1 VSPAVDPRAT
11 CIIGVARQTWHPAD
25 APEGAPEPLTM
36 WEVVARAAAA
46 DAGVPGAL
54 AALESIDVVFTQSWQ
69 YDDPA
74 ARLAERLGA
83 TSARLNYSGLGGTV
97 PQVLASG
104 TAVMMMDGHLDLAL
118 IVGAE
123 ALATVRRLKKAGE
136 KPRWSFKPT
145 ERRPFPMDLQFHP
158 SEISHAVFEAY
169 LTFALFD
176 NARRAH
182 LGRGLEEHRAQ
193 LGRVLAPLTRVAAAS
208 PHAWFPIA
216 RSASEITTAT
226 PDNRMVAYPYTKLMT
241 SIMDVDM
248 SAALLLASAAKA
260 DALGVPEDKRV
271 YLRGFGYA
279 EDPAHVADH
288 PDLWRSPAMV
298 TASSY
303 ALGGAGIGVD
313 EVSHF
318 DLYSC
323 FASSVNFALD
333 ALGLSEDDPRGVTQ
347 TGGLPYHGG
356 PGSNYMTHSIAAM
369 AETLRADPGSYG
381 VTSGVGMHMQKH
393 AYGLWSTAPGVVR
406 TERATTLLPTP
417 PPSTIV
423 ATPKGTATVATYS
436 VLHGRSG
443 EPESAV
449 LVCDLPGGGRCYAK
463 LDGGLAET
471 EVSEL
476 IGRTVSLSPADGVNM
491 ARVD

>member
-1 VSPAVDPRAT
+1 MSPVDPRAA

-25 APEGAPEPLTM
+25 APEGAPEPLAM
-36 WEVVARAAAA
+36 WETMARAAAA

-69 YDDPA
+69 YDDPV
-74 ARLAERLGA
+74 ARLAERLGVA
-83 TSARLNYSGLGGTV
+83 PARQNYSGIGGSV
-97 PQVLASG
+97 PQVLAAG
-104 TAVMMMDGHLDLAL
+104 VAVAIGAGDIDLGL

-136 KPRWSFKPT
+136 KPQWSHRPA
-145 ERRPFPMDLQFHP
+145 ERRPFPMDLTFHP

-169 LTFALFD
+169 LTFAMFD

-193 LGRVLAPLTRVAAAS
+193 LGRVLAPLTEVAASS

-216 RSASEITTAT
+216 RSGSEIATAT

-271 YLRGFGYA
+271 YLRGFGYN
-279 EDPAHVADH
+279 EDLAHVADH
-288 PDLWRSPAMV
+288 PDLWRSPAMA
-298 TASSY
+298 TASKA
-303 ALGGAGIGVD
+303 ALAGAGIGIDDVA
-313 EVSHF
+313 HF

-333 ALGLSEDDPRGVTQ
+333 ALGVPEDDPRPVTQ

-381 VTSGVGMHMQKH
+381 TTSGVGMHMQKH
-393 AYGLWSTAPGVVR
+393 VYGVWSTEAGAALGSRP
-406 TERATTLLPTP
+406 AFIP
-417 PPSTIV
+417 P
-423 ATPKGTATVATYS
+423 ATPTSIVESPEGPATVATYS
-436 VLHGRSG
+436 VLHGRNG
-443 EPESAV
+443 KPESAV
-449 LVCDLPGGGRCYAK
+449 LVCDVPGGGRCYAR
-463 LDGGLAET
+463 LDGGLDQAE
-471 EVSEL
+471 VHEL
-476 IGRTVSLSPADGVNM
+476 IGRTVSLSTEDGVNL
-491 ARVD
+491 ARLK